1 MNSLN
6 LNFGRWS
13 NGRDKSWYWYKT
25 TEYYMNAANLILSV
39 RPIRVQLHTLANKH
53 EYCLRAWIELM
64 TVHHVWFNRTTS
76 TSSQN
81 ALIECACLCVAN
93 PIRYFLSLIA
103 PTHTHN
109 SNRIRLLLA
118 DCYNWML
125 FYISIIEFSRMH
137 TAHTHRNRTELNGN
151 EFPMNIQM
159 ISSLSSVAELF
170 IVWFH

>member
-1 MNSLN
+1 MDATNHDIDIKPLN
-6 LNFGRWS
+6 ITWMQLIWFSQFGRFGS
-13 NGRDKSWYWYKT
+13 NYIRWQINTS
-25 TEYYMNAANLILSV
+25 IVCV
-39 RPIRVQLHTLANKH
+39 R
-53 EYCLRAWIELM
+53 ELNWWHA
-64 TVHHVWFNRTTS
+64 VHHVWFNRTTS

-81 ALIECACLCVAN
+81 ALIECTCLCVAN